1 MCVGVCIHVFNIQT
15 EFIHES
21 RLLGLGSTM
30 YIYIYVSIYMYM
42 LCIRVRGKFARAS
55 INMKAP
61 LQVG

>member
-1 MCVGVCIHVFNIQT
+1 MNHDYLVLGRRCI
-15 EFIHES
+15 
-21 RLLGLGSTM
+21 